1 MATGI
6 ILDNVDP
13 LKKVKAEIEALPA
26 QYEKMASEFVTA
38 AENSGNQKLVE
49 ATTNQQVAVKK
60 FVKVTEELLASMN
73 EAIKVYESLKT
84 ETGN

>member
-26 QYEKMASEFVTA
+26 QYEKMAAEFATA

-73 EAIKVYESLKT
+73 EAIKVYESLKA